1 MGLFGGGR
9 RNTPMNNVER
19 TVLYVEKLLSE
30 VLENPAQARMQDQ
43 LGWNIILGSANIEIL
58 IAENE
63 QGQTLQVVAPLL
75 HLPQTG
81 LLPFYRRLLELNMMT
96 PGITFGV
103 YGDVVFLYNER
114 PLEGLDEIE
123 VRDIIQR
130 MALNA
135 DKYDNELV
143 QEFGGRLYNSV

>member
-9 RNTPMNNVER
+9 RNAPTSNVEK
-19 TVLYVEKLLSE
+19 TAMYVERLLGE
-30 VLENPAQARMQDQ
+30 VLENPAQARMEGQ
-43 LGWNIILGSANIEIL
+43 LGWNIMLGSANIEIL

-63 QGQTLQVVAPLL
+63 QGQTLQVVAPLM

-81 LLPFYRRLLELNMMT
+81 LLPLYRRLLELNMMT

-114 PLEGLDEIE
+114 PLEGLDEVE

-143 QEFGGRLYNSV
+143 EEFGGRLYNSV

>member
-1 MGLFGGGR
+1 MGLFGRKG
-9 RNTPMNNVER
+9 TQPDNVEKTIR
-19 TVLYVEKLLSE
+19 YVERLLGE
-30 VLENPAQARMQDQ
+30 VLEDPAQARMGGQ
-43 LGWNIILGSANIEIL
+43 LGWNIMLGSANIEIL
-58 IAENE
+58 IAESENT
-63 QGQTLQVVAPLL
+63 QTLQVVAPII

-81 LLPFYRRLLELNMMT
+81 LLPLYRRLLELNMMN

-114 PLEGLDEIE
+114 PLEGLDEVE

-130 MALNA
+130 MAVNA

-143 QEFGGRLYNSV
+143 TEFGGRLYSSV